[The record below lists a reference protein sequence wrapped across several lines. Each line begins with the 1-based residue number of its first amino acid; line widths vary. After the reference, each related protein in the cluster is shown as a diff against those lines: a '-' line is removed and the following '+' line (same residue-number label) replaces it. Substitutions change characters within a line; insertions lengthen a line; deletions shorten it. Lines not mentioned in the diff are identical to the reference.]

1 MGSPSARLMR
11 ADAQRNHDAV
21 LAAAKAV
28 FAQEG
33 IDAPMEDVAR
43 AAGVGKG
50 TLYRRFPTREHLFAA
65 ILQDRVDELD
75 ASAQRALDAPDV
87 WRALTEWLELYDRC
101 ATEYPGMSAR
111 VGESLS
117 DDTSA
122 VGGPA
127 PPGPDSDTAVV
138 DGQRPAQGCQH
149 GPDARTL
156 PARRP
161 GRPARVAAPGS
172 HRIRPWPWP
181 PHRLR
186 PGRARRALVFISGGV
201 TVPVQLGC

>member
-1 MGSPSARLMR
+1 MSSSPARPIR

-28 FAQEG
+28 FAQAG
-33 IDAPMEDVAR
+33 TDAPMGDVAR

-75 ASAQRALDAPDV
+75 ASAQRALDTPDV

-117 DDTSA
+117 DGTSA
-122 VGGPA
+122 VATMCEPMKNRA
-127 PPGPDSDTAVV
+127 LIPNPSEPGLATFGFGA
-138 DGQRPAQGCQH
+138 RPNRQPRSTIVH
-149 GPDARTL
+149 GA
-156 PARRP
+156 ARR
-161 GRPARVAAPGS
+161 
-172 HRIRPWPWP
+172 
-181 PHRLR
+181 RLL
-186 PGRARRALVFISGGV
+186 A
-201 TVPVQLGC
+201 

>member
-1 MGSPSARLMR
+1 MGSPSAKLMR

-28 FAQEG
+28 FAQAG
-33 IDAPMEDVAR
+33 TDAPMEDVAR

-75 ASAQRALDAPDV
+75 ASAQRALDAPDM
-87 WRALTEWLELYDRC
+87 WRALSEWLELYDPW
-101 ATEYPGMSAR
+101 ATEFPGMSTQ
-111 VGESLS
+111 VGETLEDQKS
-117 DDTSA
+117 DL
-122 VGGPA
+122 G
-127 PPGPDSDTAVV
+127 TAAV
-138 DGQRPAQGCQH
+138 DGQRPAQGRRD

-161 GRPARVAAPGS
+161 GRPARVTAPTAFA
-172 HRIRPWPWP
+172 P
-181 PHRLR
+181 R
-186 PGRARRALVFISGGV
+186 PGRAPSGCQPALLAEPP
-201 TVPVQLGC
+201 PVCVKAERPPSATGRNRSCDE